1 MSGAEGKNA
10 IFINRELS
18 WLEFD
23 RRVLELA
30 KDKGVPLAEQLNF
43 ASIYASNLDEFFMIR
58 VGSLYDQTLLKEEK
72 KENKTN
78 MTPAAQLRAIMP
90 VAGELQEHCDKIMAK
105 LFSHLADYGY
115 EKVDFSKLTK
125 DEEHFWKKYFLSEL
139 YPVLSPQII
148 DRRHPFPFLRNLEI
162 YIGARVKEKDDGTEA
177 FGLIP
182 VSSQFERL
190 ICMKIN
196 GVTKFALVEELVR
209 HFAHLAFGR
218 YTVAEGCIFRVTRNA
233 DINLQ
238 EAMQDQDLD
247 YRAVMS
253 ELLKKRRKLAAV
265 RLQITPRAS
274 DEIVDFL
281 CRKLVLDRRQSFAQS
296 APLDMGFARQL
307 TGRMSKEGLTQLF
320 YTPVRPMLPVPEF
333 SLTKAVRKRDV
344 LIAYPFQSIRPFI
357 NMLNEAAVDPTV
369 ISIKMTLYRMATDS
383 KIVEALI
390 NAAENGKEVVTIVEL
405 RARFDEQN
413 NIDWSKQLESAG
425 CTVIYGFEDYKV
437 HSKLTLITRKV
448 GGQYQYISQIGTGNY
463 NEKTAELYTD
473 LCFVSADQAL
483 GEEVAEVFND
493 LAVERTTAQ
502 TNRLLVA
509 PCRFKSVILEEI
521 QREIDAKRAGQE
533 AAITLKCNSISDRDL
548 ILKLSEASCVG
559 VPVKMIIRGICCFRA
574 GVPELTEN
582 IEVRSIVGRYLEHSR
597 IYSFGGTQNRRVYI
611 ASGDFLTRN
620 TERRVE
626 IGVKIEDPAIKNTLV
641 NLLRYQL
648 TDNVNARQMQPDGTY
663 VKVKRAEDEATVDSQ
678 MEMYNYFAN
687 TWTDYYTSYTAP
699 RRLAGAAEQLRERRA
714 AEAKEKRSSLLQ
726 RLRGALGGGKKG
738 EKR

>member
-1 MSGAEGKNA
+1 MN
-10 IFINRELS
+10 
-18 WLEFD
+18 
-23 RRVLELA
+23 
-30 KDKGVPLAEQLNF
+30 
-43 ASIYASNLDEFFMIR
+43 
-58 VGSLYDQTLLKEEK
+58 
-72 KENKTN
+72 
-78 MTPAAQLRAIMP
+78 
-90 VAGELQEHCDKIMAK
+90 
-105 LFSHLADYGY
+105 
-115 EKVDFSKLTK
+115 
-125 DEEHFWKKYFLSEL
+125 
-139 YPVLSPQII
+139 
-148 DRRHPFPFLRNLEI
+148 
-162 YIGARVKEKDDGTEA
+162 
-177 FGLIP
+177 
-182 VSSQFERL
+182 SQP
-190 ICMKIN
+190 
-196 GVTKFALVEELVR
+196 T
-209 HFAHLAFGR
+209 
-218 YTVAEGCIFRVTRNA
+218 
-233 DINLQ
+233 
-238 EAMQDQDLD
+238 MQDQDLD

-296 APLDMGFARQL
+296 APLDMGFARPL
-307 TGRMSKEGLTQLF
+307 TGRMAKEGLTQLF

-333 SLTKAVRKRDV
+333 SLTRAVRKRDV

-357 NMLNEAAVDPTV
+357 NMLNEAAADPTV

-493 LAVERTTAQ
+493 LAVERTT
-502 TNRLLVA
+502 TETSRLLVA

-626 IGVKIEDPAIKNTLV
+626 IGVKVEDPAIKNTLV
-641 NLLRYQL
+641 NMLRYQL

-663 VKVKRAEDEATVDSQ
+663 TKVKRAENETAVDSQ

-687 TWTDYYTSYTAP
+687 SWTDYYTAYTAP
-699 RRLAGAAEQLRERRA
+699 RRLSGAAEQLRERRA
-714 AEAKEKRSSLLQ
+714 AEAKAKRPSLLQ
-726 RLRGALGGGKKG
+726 RLRGALGGKKKS
-738 EKR
+738 EKE

>member
-1 MSGAEGKNA
+1 MNGADDVNA

-30 KDKGVPLAEQLNF
+30 RDKGVPLAEQLNF
-43 ASIYASNLDEFFMIR
+43 AAIYGSNLDEFFMIR
-58 VGSLYDQTLLKEEK
+58 VGSLYDQTLLKKEER
-72 KENKTN
+72 ENKTN
-78 MTPAAQLRAIMP
+78 MTPTAQLRAIMP
-90 VAGELQEHCDKIMAK
+90 VAAELQGHCDKILAK
-105 LFSHLADYGY
+105 LFSHLREFGY
-115 EKVDFSKLTK
+115 DKVDFGKLSK
-125 DEEHFWKKYFLSEL
+125 EEDHFWKKYFLSEL

-148 DRRHPFPFLRNLEI
+148 DRRHPFPFLRNLET
-162 YIGARVKEKDDGTEA
+162 YVGARVREKDGGGDA

-182 VSSQFERL
+182 ISSQFERL
-190 ICMKIN
+190 VFMKIN
-196 GVTKFALVEELVR
+196 GVTRFALVEELVE

-218 YTVAEGCIFRVTRNA
+218 YTVAESCVFRVTRNA

-247 YRAVMS
+247 YREVMS

-265 RLQITPRAS
+265 RLQISAKAS

-281 CRKLVLDRRQSFAQS
+281 CRKLVLDRRQCFAQS
-296 APLDMGFARQL
+296 APLALGFARPL
-307 TGRMSKEGLTQLF
+307 AARLSKEGHNQLF
-320 YTPVRPMLPVPEF
+320 YTPVRPMLPPPDF
-333 SLTKAVRKRDV
+333 SLTRAAQHGDV
-344 LIAYPFQSIRPFI
+344 LLAYPYQSIRPFI
-357 NMLNEAAVDPTV
+357 NMLNEAAVDPSV

-448 GGQYQYISQIGTGNY
+448 DGQYHYISQIGTGNY

-493 LAVERTTAQ
+493 LALEKTTAE
-502 TNRLLVA
+502 TERLLVA
-509 PCRFKSVILEEI
+509 PLRFKSVILEEI
-521 QREIDAKRAGQE
+521 GREIDAKRAGRE
-533 AAITLKCNSISDRDL
+533 ALIQLKCNSISDRDI
-548 ILKLSEASCVG
+548 ILKLSEASCAG
-559 VPVKMIIRGICCFRA
+559 VQVQMVIRGICCFKA
-574 GVPELTEN
+574 GVPGLTDN
-582 IEVRSIVGRYLEHSR
+582 ISVRSIVGRYLEHSR
-597 IYSFGGTQNRRVYI
+597 IYIFGVGAGRRVYI

-626 IGVKIEDPAIKNTLV
+626 IGVRVEDPVLKNTLSD
-641 NLLRYQL
+641 LLSLQL
-648 TDNVNARQMQPDGTY
+648 EDNVNAREMQPDGTY
-663 VKVKRAEDEATVDSQ
+663 ARVQPAEGEKPLDSQ
-678 MEMYNYFAN
+678 MELYRYFADSWN
-687 TWTDYYTSYTAP
+687 RYYESYQPPHAAPAKPQAP
-699 RRLAGAAEQLRERRA
+699 RPEPAQSGFWA
-714 AEAKEKRSSLLQ
+714 
-726 RLRGALGGGKKG
+726 RLRAVFKK
-738 EKR
+738 K